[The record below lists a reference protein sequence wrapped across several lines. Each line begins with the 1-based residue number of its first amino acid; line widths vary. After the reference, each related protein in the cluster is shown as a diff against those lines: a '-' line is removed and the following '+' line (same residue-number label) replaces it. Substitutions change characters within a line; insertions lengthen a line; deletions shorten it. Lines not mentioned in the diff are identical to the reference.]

1 MNRLLLP
8 IALALLACG
17 CVSVKNDNTL
27 VPPPGLC
34 SDIDAPLTAFKT
46 PLNLEGLKK
55 GTATENIFIQDWLFT
70 GISVSLWETT
80 LEKAMLAA
88 GITKLRYA
96 DYHQRSI
103 LGFYTE
109 FTVTAYGE

>member
-17 CVSVKNDNTL
+17 CVSVKNDTI

-34 SDIDAPLTAFKT
+34 SNISAPLTEFKT
-46 PLNLEGLKK
+46 PLNLAGLKK
-55 GTATENIFIQDWLFT
+55 GTATDNIFIREWLFT
-70 GISVSLWETT
+70 GISVSVWKTT
-80 LEKAMLAA
+80 LKEAMLAG
-88 GITKLRYA
+88 GITDLRYA
-96 DYHQRSI
+96 EYNQRSI